1 MLIRFVKDN
10 LKENIEL
17 LCQLSNDEFCKKNP
31 ELSQATIGEHM
42 RHIIELMGCL
52 LDNYEQGIINY
63 DNRNRNIQIQ
73 SDVNCAISVLEKQL
87 TIIDKQNKQL
97 SLIHNCFSTEEVLP
111 TNYFRELLY
120 NLEHSIHHQALIKVA
135 LHSLP
140 HIKIPSSFGVA
151 PSTLEYRKQCAQ

>member
-17 LCQLSNDEFCKKNP
+17 LRQLSNDEFCKKNP

-140 HIKIPSSFGVA
+140 HIKIPSTFGVA

>member
-17 LCQLSNDEFCKKNP
+17 LRQLSNDEFCKKNP

-73 SDVNCAISVLEKQL
+73 SDVNCAISILEKQL

-135 LHSLP
+135 LFSFP
-140 HIKIPSSFGVA
+140 HITISNTFGIA
-151 PSTLEYRKQCAQ
+151 PSTLAYRKECVQ

>member
-17 LCQLSNDEFCKKNP
+17 LRQLSNDEFCKKNP

-73 SDVNCAISVLEKQL
+73 SDVNCAISILEKQL

-135 LHSLP
+135 VIQSET
-140 HIKIPSSFGVA
+140 IKIDENFGVA
-151 PSTLEYRKQCAQ
+151 RSTIEYRKQCAQ

>member
-17 LCQLSNDEFCKKNP
+17 LRQLSNDEFCKKNP

-42 RHIIELMGCL
+42 RHIIELTGCL

-73 SDVNCAISVLEKQL
+73 SDVNCAISILEKQL

-140 HIKIPSSFGVA
+140 HIKIPSTFGVA

>member
-73 SDVNCAISVLEKQL
+73 SDVNCAISILEKQL

-135 LHSLP
+135 VIQSET
-140 HIKIPSSFGVA
+140 IKIDENFGVA
-151 PSTLEYRKQCAQ
+151 RSTIEYRKQCAQ

>member
-17 LCQLSNDEFCKKNP
+17 LRQLSNDEFCKKNP

-135 LHSLP
+135 LYRLS
-140 HIKIPSSFGVA
+140 HIKISDSFGIA
-151 PSTLEYRKQCAQ
+151 PSTIEYRKQCAQ

>member
-17 LCQLSNDEFCKKNP
+17 LRQLSNDEFCKKNP

-140 HIKIPSSFGVA
+140 NIKIPSSFGVA

>member
-1 MLIRFVKDN
+1 MLIQSIKNN
-10 LKENIEL
+10 LSENIEL
-17 LCQLSNDEFCKKNP
+17 LRQLTNDEFCKKNP

-73 SDVNCAISVLEKQL
+73 SDVNCAISILEKQL

-135 LHSLP
+135 LHNLP

>member
-1 MLIRFVKDN
+1 MLIQSLKNN
-10 LKENIEL
+10 LSENIEL
-17 LCQLSNDEFCKKNP
+17 LRQITNDEFTQKNP
-31 ELSQATIGEHM
+31 ELSNATIGEHM

-73 SDVNCAISVLEKQL
+73 SDVNCAISILEKQL

-135 LHSLP
+135 LYNFP
-140 HIKIPSSFGVA
+140 HITISDSFGVA
-151 PSTLEYRKQCAQ
+151 PSTLEYRKQCVQ

>member
-1 MLIRFVKDN
+1 MLIQSIKNN
-10 LKENIEL
+10 LSENIEL
-17 LCQLSNDEFCKKNP
+17 LRQLTNDEFCKKNP

-73 SDVNCAISVLEKQL
+73 SDVNCAISILEKQL

-140 HIKIPSSFGVA
+140 NIKIPSSFGVA

>member
-1 MLIRFVKDN
+1 MLIHFVKDN
-10 LKENIEL
+10 LKKNIEL
-17 LCQLSNDEFCKKNP
+17 LRQLSNEEFCKKNP
-31 ELSQATIGEHM
+31 ELSQATIGEHI

-52 LDNYEQGIINY
+52 LDNYEEGIINY

-87 TIIDKQNKQL
+87 AIIDKQNKQL
-97 SLIHNCFSTEEVLP
+97 SLIHNCFSTEKMLS

-135 LHSLP
+135 LFNFP
-140 HIKIPSSFGVA
+140 HITISDSFGVA
-151 PSTLEYRKQCAQ
+151 PSTLEYRKQCVQ